1 MSDTPRTDLQTSNP
15 GGGDFVWVPAS
26 LARKLERELAAALE
40 AYAAA
45 MKGQARL
52 ERELDEARACM
63 IHAADIAFPKWREA
77 NTNACLRWRLA
88 VGLGTA
94 NPTGHAPARSAAE
107 GR

>member
-77 NTNACLRWRLA
+77 NTNACLWWRLA
-88 VGLGTA
+88 AGLGTA
-94 NPTGHAPARSAAE
+94 NNRSSVPPPVA
-107 GR
+107 GGG